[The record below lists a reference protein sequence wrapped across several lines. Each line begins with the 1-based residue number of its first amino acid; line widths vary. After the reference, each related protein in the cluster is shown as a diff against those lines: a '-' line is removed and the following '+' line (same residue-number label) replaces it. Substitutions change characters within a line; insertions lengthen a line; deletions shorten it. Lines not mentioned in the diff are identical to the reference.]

1 MARVPTIAIMKSV
14 SRLLKFCVLLFLL
27 ESLGCV
33 FAADKS
39 GGGVRITELTNRLK
53 IELNGELFTEYYFA
67 GVPRPF
73 LYPLLGPGG
82 LPMTRDYPM
91 KEPAGEEHDHPHHRS
106 VWFAHGDVNG
116 IDFWTERQNC
126 GKTLHVAFDEVK
138 SGDDIGT
145 IKSRNNWV
153 GPDGKIVCTDS
164 RTIRIYNPGSKKE
177 RVFDFEITL
186 HASNGDLVFGDTK
199 EGTMA
204 VRVNETM
211 KLKAKSGPGGH
222 IVQNTGVRDDATWG
236 KKAEW
241 CDYYGP
247 VEGKTVGI
255 AMFDNPQNP
264 RHPTWWHVRDYGLF
278 AANPFGRH
286 DFEKLTDKTAG
297 NLKVPSGSDV
307 TFRYRF
313 YVHEGDEKNAKV
325 AARYSDYVKQ
335 ATGGK

>member
-1 MARVPTIAIMKSV
+1 MQSFHRVLILSV
-14 SRLLKFCVLLFLL
+14 AASIFVAAPFC
-27 ESLGCV
+27 

-39 GGGVRITELTNRLK
+39 GAGVQITELTNRLK
-53 IELNGELFTEYYFA
+53 IELNGELFSEYYFA
-67 GVPRPF
+67 DVPPHF

-106 VWFAHGDVNG
+106 VWFAHGAING
-116 IDFWTERQNC
+116 IDFWTERKDC

-138 SGDDIGT
+138 SGSEVGV
-145 IKSRNNWV
+145 IKSRNRWV
-153 GPDGKIVCTDS
+153 APDGKVICTDS
-164 RTIRIYNPGSKKE
+164 RIVRIYNPRAKKE
-177 RVFDFEITL
+177 RMFDFEITL
-186 HASNGDLVFGDTK
+186 HASHGELVFGDTK

-222 IVQNTGVRDDATWG
+222 IVQNTGVKDDAAWG
-236 KKAEW
+236 KRADW

-247 VEGKTVGI
+247 VQGKTVGI
-255 AMFDNPQNP
+255 AIFDNPQNP

-278 AANPFGRH
+278 AANPFGKH
-286 DFEKLTDKTAG
+286 DFEKLSDKTAG
-297 NLKVPSGSDV
+297 ELKVPSGSDV

-313 YVHEGDEKNAKV
+313 YLHEGDAKEAKV
-325 AARYSDYVKQ
+325 AAKFSEYVSQVSGRK
-335 ATGGK
+335 